1 MFNQEFNEQSIIF
14 GNNFPEEGTT
24 LSATENTAVA
34 IEYLIDAKEEKV
46 DN

>member
-1 MFNQEFNEQSIIF
+1 MFNQEFSEQSIVF
-14 GNNFPEEGTT
+14 GNNFPEEGIT

-34 IEYLIDAKEEKV
+34 IEYLIDAEGEKV